1 MNSTLQFG
9 LKCDG
14 DQGANQFRTPAVGP
28 STSNEHLFCQDWCC
42 CEGSLMQ
49 KLKPDFEIA
58 LLVVTTA
65 RNMCS
70 QPAIAARKLLKREL
84 ARMLGW
90 EGARDKSQV
99 PFRA

>member
-1 MNSTLQFG
+1 
-9 LKCDG
+9 
-14 DQGANQFRTPAVGP
+14 
-28 STSNEHLFCQDWCC
+28 
-42 CEGSLMQ
+42 MQ

-84 ARMLGW
+84 ARMLGC
-90 EGARDKSQV
+90 EGARDKSQD

>member
-1 MNSTLQFG
+1 
-9 LKCDG
+9 
-14 DQGANQFRTPAVGP
+14 
-28 STSNEHLFCQDWCC
+28 
-42 CEGSLMQ
+42 MQ

-99 PFRA
+99 PFRAQANNQNESAKLR